1 MPFSIRPYR
10 CFPVQCAVP
19 YNSRSILT
27 VSMAYISGFCLL
39 ITLLVLSSGPAYAEW
54 VKLSGDDSVTTYAD
68 ATTIQRTGDLVRMWE
83 LLNFQTL
90 QESRNPYFS
99 LKAVREY
106 DCTLEQSRIISLYS
120 YSGQMGTGEMVGSYL
135 EDEVK
140 WEPVMPGSLGQDV
153 WKIACAK

>member
-1 MPFSIRPYR
+1 
-10 CFPVQCAVP
+10 
-19 YNSRSILT
+19 
-27 VSMAYISGFCLL
+27 
-39 ITLLVLSSGPAYAEW
+39 

>member
-1 MPFSIRPYR
+1 MTR
-10 CFPVQCAVP
+10 
-19 YNSRSILT
+19 L
-27 VSMAYISGFCLL
+27 LL

-54 VKLSGDDSVTTYAD
+54 LELSGDDRVTTYTD

-153 WKIACAK
+153 WKIACGKQ